1 MSQKTKQEYLEAA
14 ANARQASNAALPEL
28 ASASAAFESASSAR
42 SVLQQNLQ
50 NATDFQT
57 KQELSLALKQFDN
70 TVFNPAKTALEVASS
85 RVSLPRQQE
94 SQLIRQAN
102 SAASAPENSK
112 NIPQPA
118 NSNPGDATQ
127 YNNISQY
134 QYGSGVTGPTNVT
147 EQQVTNQQSTIVTN
161 NSASLVTTPD
171 QTQPET
177 ILITKTLDEPQ
188 APTSEPVE
196 NTAGVQI
203 FAVRP
208 QATLPTITIPD
219 ESSIVR
225 ISNPTAEQNA
235 FIEANSAVVQPQQ
248 TIAQTISS
256 TSNPIRQAQKTA
268 EPYVQ
273 PASSDTRVQSETA
286 IDSGYPASGA
296 ILSED
301 GTQTVTGIRRN
312 LETGETYSVDTNNQS
327 ATQRQRTT
335 DLRFRISLAPDA
347 NYMYKIATPEDVLYP
362 LNKTNGVIFPYTPQ
376 ITLNYAANYDPTDVT
391 HSNYR
396 LFNYRSSGVEN
407 ISIIADFTAQDTTE
421 ANYLLAVM
429 HFFKSVTKMFYG
441 NDENPSNGAPPPL
454 CYLTGFGKYAFNMH
468 AVAITTFSFTYPNDV
483 DYINAGVG
491 TIQGQQLTDYT
502 RALANQPSFLNRI
515 SALKR
520 SGLGQG
526 GVTSRVPFTTVQ
538 NYDNI
543 TRVPTKITLT
553 LSAIPVVTRNNV
565 SNVFSLKDYSTGKLM
580 QRGFW

>member
-1 MSQKTKQEYLEAA
+1 MSNKKSDDYFKASENARA
-14 ANARQASNAALPEL
+14 SANAKLNALDEQINTLNEL
-28 ASASAAFESASSAR
+28 AKGSE
-42 SVLQQNLQ
+42 NLSKAIRE
-50 NATDFQT
+50 ATDPVE
-57 KQELSLALKQFDN
+57 KEKLKLALEQYNANIVRPTAIKALELEKSSTEDFINALDLREL
-70 TVFNPAKTALEVASS
+70 ARKTATPPEMPNLPDLPGTIPDLAS
-85 RVSLPRQQE
+85 Q
-94 SQLIRQAN
+94 
-102 SAASAPENSK
+102 
-112 NIPQPA
+112 
-118 NSNPGDATQ
+118 NPGDPTAYSNPFPEYGPNKPAGAPELIPTVQ
-127 YNNISQY
+127 QPVISTVK
-134 QYGSGVTGPTNVT
+134 SR
-147 EQQVTNQQSTIVTN
+147 ST
-161 NSASLVTTPD
+161 VTTPD

-196 NTAGVQI
+196 NTAGVQT

-208 QATLPTITIPD
+208 QATLPTTTIPD
-219 ESSIVR
+219 ESSVVR
-225 ISNPTAEQNA
+225 ISNPTAEQIA

-248 TIAQTISS
+248 TIAQTLSS

-268 EPYVQ
+268 EPYAQ
-273 PASSDTRVQSETA
+273 SQTTDSRISSTASIADLYAQSQATDTRIVQENSSLQSKQRDT
-286 IDSGYPASGA
+286 I
-296 ILSED
+296 
-301 GTQTVTGIRRN
+301 TVQDAR
-312 LETGETYSVDTNNQS
+312 
-327 ATQRQRTT
+327 QRQRTT

-376 ITLNYAANYDPTDVT
+376 ITLNYAASYEPTDVT

-502 RALANQPSFLNRI
+502 RALTNQPSFLNRI